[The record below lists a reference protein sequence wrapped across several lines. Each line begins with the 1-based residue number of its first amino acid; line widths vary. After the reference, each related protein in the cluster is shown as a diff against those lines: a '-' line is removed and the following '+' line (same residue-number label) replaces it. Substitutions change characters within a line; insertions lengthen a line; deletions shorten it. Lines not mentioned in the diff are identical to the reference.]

1 MKRNHGWKIF
11 STAIALLF
19 VFGGAG
25 VFSQEKAAGKYAA
38 LCGDYEFDFE
48 GQVMVISF
56 WEEDGRL
63 MAAPEGESSEEIN
76 PMEGEE
82 LKFDVTVSANGQ
94 YYEIEF
100 VKNDQGEIDTC
111 IMRVMGMELEGTRI
125 K

>member
-1 MKRNHGWKIF
+1 MRRIGGWKFF
-11 STAIALLF
+11 SAAVALLL
-19 VFGGAG
+19 VLTGPG

-38 LCGDYEFDFE
+38 LCGDYEFEFE

-63 MAAPEGESSEEIN
+63 MAAPEGESAEEIN

-82 LKFDVTVSANGQ
+82 LKFDVTVSDNGQ

-111 IMRVMGMELEGTRI
+111 IMRVMGMEIEGTRI